1 MAKRPAG
8 KTEKTDYGA
17 LIRALRENGPE
28 RLYLLWGEEDYLRES
43 FFSELKKT
51 CLSGGADDFVSKPF
65 RETRIFEVLAEHLGV
80 RFVYADVEPATAP
93 AFEETATL
101 ERLAAVPA
109 DVVEELRHALD
120 IGDDRA
126 AMAALERVR
135 EHDELLAAQLSRQVR
150 QYQFERVLEQ
160 IGRLER

>member
-51 CLSGGADDFVSKPF
+51 CLAGGADDFNYHRLSGESF
-65 RETRIFEVLAEHLGV
+65 
-80 RFVYADVEPATAP
+80 D
-93 AFEETATL
+93 L
-101 ERLAAVPA
+101 E
-109 DVVEELRHALD
+109 AL
-120 IGDDRA
+120 
-126 AMAALERVR
+126 
-135 EHDELLAAQLSRQVR
+135 
-150 QYQFERVLEQ
+150 
-160 IGRLER
+160 